1 MPFDSSFFLYIYAG
15 LIVFLLILGGIFWF
29 FRKRYG
35 NLLFLTKGEI
45 QLSSNHWVRVL
56 KVLPFMGE
64 GYLIFVEIGTPKGN
78 RFEVW
83 GYSKGGG
90 FVKISTIGEEFYGG
104 RFDDTTGHPRG

>member
-1 MPFDSSFFLYIYAG
+1 
-15 LIVFLLILGGIFWF
+15 
-29 FRKRYG
+29 
-35 NLLFLTKGEI
+35 
-45 QLSSNHWVRVL
+45 
-56 KVLPFMGE
+56 MGE
-64 GYLIFVEIGTPKGN
+64 GYLIFVEIATPKGN